1 MKEEEK
7 SIRCFTE
14 KEWQFYQ
21 TGFFGEADRTAM
33 EEHLLTCDSC
43 MACYLDIVEEN
54 LGKEPLVSLEENF
67 TDLVMETIELENRS
81 LPEVLSR
88 EAACAGSGKNHGS
101 KANLLITYC
110 AAASIALFFWI
121 GGYFDGLS
129 GSLSK
134 GVDFIAETE
143 ITAKKTEP
151 SQGFIQTGWTQKI
164 LDEKRPSFIKNLIS
178 IKEQIYEKKE

>member
-21 TGFFGEADRTAM
+21 AGFFGEADRIAM
-33 EEHLLTCDSC
+33 EEHLLACDSC
-43 MACYLDIVEEN
+43 MACYLGIVEEN
-54 LGKEPLVSLEENF
+54 LAKEPLVFLEEGF
-67 TDLVMETIELENRS
+67 TDLVMETIELNN
-81 LPEVLSR
+81 LPQPGIIFG
-88 EAACAGSGKNHGS
+88 EAAGAGSGKDHGS

-121 GGYFDGLS
+121 GGYFDSLS

-134 GVDFIAETE
+134 GVEFFAEAE

-164 LDEKRPSFIKNLIS
+164 LDEKRSSFIKNLLP